1 MVATDRALMAHSG
14 VSKWARRYLD
24 ANPEVEAK
32 LQRATQN
39 IEPKIRFY
47 RPMSVKVDQ
56 EGKVYVVDCYR
67 HRVQIYQKLTA
78 AR

>member
-1 MVATDRALMAHSG
+1 

-39 IEPKIRFY
+39 PDAASGRFY
-47 RPMSVKVDQ
+47 RPTSVKVDQ
-56 EGKVYVVDCYR
+56 DGKVYVVDCYR